1 MTDRTMRKTDELRRS
16 QQERVAVLE
25 EQIQELEQHNE
36 QLEAEIFSLRKMG
49 ALGGEEGLSVLCDVF
64 VLVVIVVLWRYQT
77 VARWEFCGSK
87 LRI

>member
-49 ALGGEEGLSVLCDVF
+49 ALGGEEGLSALYGVCVF
-64 VLVVIVVLWRYQT
+64 VILILWRDQT